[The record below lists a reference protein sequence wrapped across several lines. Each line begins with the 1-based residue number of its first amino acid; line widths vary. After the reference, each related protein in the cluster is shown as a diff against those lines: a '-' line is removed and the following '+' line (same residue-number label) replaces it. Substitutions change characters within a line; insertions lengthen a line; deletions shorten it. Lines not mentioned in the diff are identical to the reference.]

1 MVWDKSWKDR
11 VFVEGKVP
19 RGIMVRDGKR
29 YYLDG
34 QPVPP
39 KLPPAYGW
47 PPQGML
53 SPQNCGNCRFIR
65 GGFCKIWKS
74 EVRTRYWCKLWKKS
88 EHKRKTRR
96 KPYGYES

>member
-47 PPQGML
+47 PPQGMI
-53 SPQNCGNCRFIR
+53 SVNNCGNCKFNN
-65 GGFCKIWKS
+65 GGKCIIWKS
-74 EVRTRYWCKLWKKS
+74 MIRDRYWCKLYKKAIV
-88 EHKRKTRR
+88 RR
-96 KPYGYES
+96 KPYGYED